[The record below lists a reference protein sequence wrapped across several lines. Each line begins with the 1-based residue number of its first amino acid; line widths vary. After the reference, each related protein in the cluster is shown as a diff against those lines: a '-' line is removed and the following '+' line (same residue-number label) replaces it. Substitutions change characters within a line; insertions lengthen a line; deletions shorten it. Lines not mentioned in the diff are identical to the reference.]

1 MIICCSYNFFLGITY
16 CKRAHR
22 NAGVTL
28 KVEKGDFGHI
38 ASAGYPNN
46 YTTEVYHGH
55 LCNVELQAC
64 STCKIRLKFVELRFP
79 DCESRQTLVVQQIKS
94 VCVTG

>member
-1 MIICCSYNFFLGITY
+1 
-16 CKRAHR
+16 
-22 NAGVTL
+22 
-28 KVEKGDFGHI
+28 VEKGDFGI
-38 ASAGYPNN
+38 LASDGYPNN
-46 YTTEVYHGH
+46 YTTQVYHGN

-79 DCESRQTLVVQQIKS
+79 DCVSQQKVVVQQIRS